1 MTRMTIRL
9 PDSLHNMMQQQAT
22 REGLSLNQFIL
33 YSLTRQSAFNYAVA
47 ALPADQAL
55 AEHARFQALL
65 KSLGPE
71 MSDEEWQ
78 TFLSERD
85 NAPRRAGVSI
95 ETENKL
101 RQKIAQTR

>member
-65 KSLGPE
+65 KSLGTE

-101 RQKIAQTR
+101 RQKIAQT

>member
-1 MTRMTIRL
+1 MIRAVI
-9 PDSLHNMMQQQAT
+9 DTNV
-22 REGLSLNQFIL
+22 L
-33 YSLTRQSAFNYAVA
+33 YSLTRLSAFNYAVA

-65 KSLGPE
+65 KNFGPE

-78 TFLSERD
+78 AFLSERE
-85 NAPRRAGVSI
+85 NTPRRNGISI

-101 RQKIAQTR
+101 RQKIAQARESTT

>member
-55 AEHARFQALL
+55 AEHARFQALW

-101 RQKIAQTR
+101 RQKIAQT